1 MVSYGALLPLMK
13 ETFSTFFF
21 QHLIERE
28 SGKVVLYLTTLG
40 VIRETFN
47 RCVKVRQILRTLL
60 IKVEERDVF
69 MSKENQHELGQ
80 RMGSRMPTLPQVFVD
95 GQYLGVSPKTSF
107 SCYVIGSLNIPKCSV
122 NNSLVWLLCNGQL
135 KYTKKYLGLGGFI
148 KF

>member
-1 MVSYGALLPLMK
+1 L
-13 ETFSTFFF
+13 

-95 GQYLGVSPKTSF
+95 GQYLGVSP
-107 SCYVIGSLNIPKCSV
+107 I
-122 NNSLVWLLCNGQL
+122 
-135 KYTKKYLGLGGFI
+135 
-148 KF
+148 